1 MRGIHYD
8 MGADSGGMSVA
19 NVARLVLALVGSSDM
34 NYAREGT
41 NCLYNNVFSQL
52 QTATKNGETTAP
64 ETKEGS

>member
-1 MRGIHYD
+1 MRGIHYN

-19 NVARLVLALVGSSDM
+19 NVVRLVLALVGSSDM

-41 NCLYNNVFSQL
+41 NWLYNVSSQL

-64 ETKEGS
+64 ETKEGG